1 MAEERSAFEAKED
14 NYRVEVRDDD
24 NKLIE
29 AISKASDFR
38 VSLAAWHAAIRAR
51 PGMRLL
57 HLNNDHVMSVID
69 APGLPVSPRVA
80 EQHVDLRFGDLREWH
95 YLRAFCA
102 RCMRGTRIDADQAK
116 RRFGAETFIGDVE
129 RRLSCRGC
137 GRGPA
142 ARLEIHRYS
151 R

>member
-51 PGMRLL
+51 PGMRLV

-69 APGLPVSPRVA
+69 APGKVHSIDGAPPRVTSA
-80 EQHVDLRFGDLREWH
+80 L
-95 YLRAFCA
+95 
-102 RCMRGTRIDADQAK
+102 
-116 RRFGAETFIGDVE
+116 GAASTPGAP
-129 RRLSCRGC
+129 SPSAWAN
-137 GRGPA
+137 PA
-142 ARLEIHRYS
+142 PSS
-151 R
+151 RSR